1 MCEASRDW
9 SRFLFSSPTLPS
21 ISLQYNFQHAEL
33 QAKKEKL
40 SRLEEKRNEEA
51 NSMSRSLTA
60 AREMLR
66 RLREDSNN
74 DTSYSALNAN
84 LSPGE
89 RRKKLE
95 KMMEVDGGEELLSN
109 LPELLGMR
117 RAQKLEELKQQELRN
132 ASLRRIIA
140 GYQNA
145 LGVSSM
151 EFPSHLVGANVVMQQ

>member
-1 MCEASRDW
+1 
-9 SRFLFSSPTLPS
+9 
-21 ISLQYNFQHAEL
+21 
-33 QAKKEKL
+33 
-40 SRLEEKRNEEA
+40 
-51 NSMSRSLTA
+51 MSRSLTA

-151 EFPSHLVGANVVMQQ
+151 EFSSHLVGGNNNGDVVMQQ